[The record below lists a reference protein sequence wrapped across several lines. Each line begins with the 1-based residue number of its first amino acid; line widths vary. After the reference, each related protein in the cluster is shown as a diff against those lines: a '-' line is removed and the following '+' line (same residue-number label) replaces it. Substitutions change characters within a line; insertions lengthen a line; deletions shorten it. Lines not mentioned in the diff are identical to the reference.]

1 MSLINQVLRD
11 LDQRHAAAGGMP
23 AAVKAPAV
31 QAAPAARYWRTAALA
46 TAAMLAVG
54 GTASTLTWWLSQR
67 GAPAA
72 IPPAAAGAAPAVLA
86 TPAVQVAKKPE
97 VITTPVVVAT
107 NAVGLTSTPAPV
119 PAALA
124 PHSDTVVTPA
134 PAAPPATLA
143 NHTPTPGAKA
153 GSPKSPEVATP
164 AEPAIA
170 AAEKREAIASPSAL
184 VAAAAPAAI
193 ASITRAT
200 VLGESRIE
208 KKAPNRTAHE
218 RAEAEY
224 QRGVVA
230 HQQGSLAEAASAYT
244 NALREESHHAPA
256 RQALA
261 GLLIAQGRADE
272 AKLLLTEGLARTP
285 RHAGMAMTLSR
296 LHAERGEWQRAIEVM
311 DAAPVNAPA
320 AEDLAFRAAVLQR
333 LNRHAEAAEH
343 FSAALRT
350 TPHHGVWWMGLGMS
364 LAAEGRNDTAKE
376 AFNRARA
383 SGSLTPELA
392 QYVEQRL
399 RQL

>member
-54 GTASTLTWWLSQR
+54 GTASTLTWWMSQR

-72 IPPAAAGAAPAVLA
+72 IPPAAAGAAPAVQA
-86 TPAVQVAKKPE
+86 TPAVQVAQRPE

-107 NAVGLTSTPAPV
+107 NTVGLVSTPA
-119 PAALA
+119 
-124 PHSDTVVTPA
+124 PA
-134 PAAPPATLA
+134 PAAPAPRSNTVV
-143 NHTPTPGAKA
+143 NPTPAAASATPAKDTPA
-153 GSPKSPEVATP
+153 PKVEPPKTPEVATP

-170 AAEKREAIASPSAL
+170 AAGKREAIASPSAL

-193 ASITRAT
+193 ASTTRAP

-230 HQQGSLAEAASAYT
+230 HQQGSLAEAASAYA
-244 NALREESHHAPA
+244 NALREEVHHAPA

-285 RHAGMAMTLSR
+285 RHAGMAMMLSR

-333 LNRHAEAAEH
+333 LHRHAEAAEH

-364 LAAEGRNDTAKE
+364 LAADGRNDSAKE